1 MSADTKSIRID
12 VAGTVL
18 SPARKFGG
26 SYLCTMRAAS
36 EIFAADATR
45 KFFEYDFVYELNR
58 SFRRLTLCRLFY
70 RVRDSAPDGSSPRD
84 CALLLAMEDNLR
96 SSYPAYVNRRNFC
109 RNSIGCATALPMGVA
124 PEIVLYCFAMEENLK
139 KLCICKSKKLAP

>member
-1 MSADTKSIRID
+1 MSVDMESIRVN

-45 KFFEYDFVYELNR
+45 EFFEYDFASNFAYELSR
-58 SFRRLTLCRLFY
+58 VFCRLMLCHY
-70 RVRDSAPDGSSPRD
+70 
-84 CALLLAMEDNLR
+84 
-96 SSYPAYVNRRNFC
+96 
-109 RNSIGCATALPMGVA
+109 SIGCATALPMGVA
-124 PEIVLYCFAMEENLK
+124 PEIVLYYL
-139 KLCICKSKKLAP
+139 